1 MWLRSLHL
9 VLFPYYHNNHL
20 TTSYGH
26 HCSSVFYL
34 WICYVVI
41 RFCSVLLL
49 PVHIHLHVYLLSMF
63 TVDPSSME
71 TEKCRSFIQEQAISL
86 LLDMVTIVTRRCTK
100 LLTSHSRVTRSQL
113 LSHDVVLLLPIVK
126 LVSDWMTCHL
136 HLWNPAPCPR
146 DPTLG

>member
-1 MWLRSLHL
+1 M
-9 VLFPYYHNNHL
+9 F
-20 TTSYGH
+20 
-26 HCSSVFYL
+26 
-34 WICYVVI
+34 VI
-41 RFCSVLLL
+41 WFCSVLLL
-49 PVHIHLHVYLLSMF
+49 HIFIYMYINLLSMF